1 MTYGGRLRGLREDC
15 DCTQTQLAEMF
26 HVSQKAISNWENG
39 RNKPPY
45 DVLIKYAKFFRS
57 LSGFRGLF
65 AGFNRQPNSIE
76 EVNGNY
82 FCQILRF
89 FTILAFKRMRVK
101 EFI

>member
-45 DVLIKYAKFFRS
+45 DVLIKYAKFFQVS
-57 LSGFRGLF
+57 ADYLPGLTD
-65 AGFNRQPNSIE
+65 NPTPS
-76 EVNGNY
+76 
-82 FCQILRF
+82 
-89 FTILAFKRMRVK
+89 KK
-101 EFI
+101 